1 MKTVRFKLSALL
13 FGAIFLTVSCGEPS
27 LTKPVAQPNAQATNA
42 SPDLL
47 GGLLQ
52 PVDGLAKKLGLL
64 SCRPLPT
71 VYAKQTIGPLGG
83 VIDIG
88 PHSLVVPPG
97 ALSHSV
103 TITAVAPSGNVN
115 AVHFEPEGLQFNN
128 PAYLTISYAN
138 CNVLGVILPKH
149 IAYTDD
155 NLNILSYLI
164 SVDNILA
171 QKVTGQVNHF
181 SEYAGS
187 W

>member
-13 FGAIFLTVSCGEPS
+13 LGAILVSASCGEPS
-27 LTKPVAQPNAQATNA
+27 LTKPVAQPSAQAVNA
-42 SPDLL
+42 SPDLI

-52 PVDGLAKKLGLL
+52 PIDGLAKNLGLL

-71 VYAKQTIGPLGG
+71 AWAQQTVGPLGG
-83 VIDIG
+83 VINIG
-88 PHSLVVPPG
+88 PHSLVIPPG
-97 ALSHSV
+97 ALSQQV
-103 TITAVAPSGNVN
+103 TISAVAPSGNVN
-115 AVHFEPEGLQFNN
+115 AVKFEPEGLQFAH

-138 CNVLGVILPKH
+138 CNVLGIILPKR

-164 SVDNILA
+164 SVDNMLA